1 MLKKVKNNYIS
12 IIVVFVILLLTF
24 IITMQSPLN
33 IFSNKLI
40 SGTDSSVF
48 RTVAYYMREGLMPY
62 KDIFDHKGPIIYIL
76 NYIGMAISYNRGIW
90 LIEFLSMFI
99 SLSFM
104 YKTARLYCN
113 KFLSILILILV
124 TSPLFL
130 FFEQGNLTEEYA
142 LPFISISFFIFLDY
156 LKNNKISSFR
166 LIACG
171 ISFGSVCLLRIN
183 MIPLWIVF
191 CISIFIKELKD
202 KNIRQLLRFCLY
214 FILGILIIILP
225 IFIWLIINDAFIPF
239 FESYILFNL
248 KYTSASSI
256 TLIDKLNSMDY
267 FMTNSISLLV
277 IAFSIFNIYKSRNFI
292 NISYIICLLLT
303 YIFITLS
310 GRTYPH
316 YGMILIPLFI
326 YPLAYSFYLNKGK
339 NERFTLEL
347 ITIILV
353 FLFAFPSCFDGVIK
367 ASSDYN
373 DRALNINNTSTT
385 TEFAIAYDVISNT
398 DEDDKITVFGNN
410 NIIYLLS
417 KRMSVSKYTY
427 QFPILNVDKSIKKSY
442 FTDLNEDKPKII
454 VKIYE
459 DEAMKKFIEENNYV
473 LISSYPYYDWNAE
486 VYKIS

>member
-90 LIEFLSMFI
+90 LIEFLSMSI
-99 SLSFM
+99 SLSFI

-113 KFLSILILILV
+113 KFLSILILILAS
-124 TSPLFL
+124 SPLFL

-256 TLIDKLNSMDY
+256 TLIDKLN
-267 FMTNSISLLV
+267 
-277 IAFSIFNIYKSRNFI
+277 
-292 NISYIICLLLT
+292 
-303 YIFITLS
+303 
-310 GRTYPH
+310 
-316 YGMILIPLFI
+316 
-326 YPLAYSFYLNKGK
+326 
-339 NERFTLEL
+339 
-347 ITIILV
+347 
-353 FLFAFPSCFDGVIK
+353 
-367 ASSDYN
+367 
-373 DRALNINNTSTT
+373 
-385 TEFAIAYDVISNT
+385 
-398 DEDDKITVFGNN
+398 
-410 NIIYLLS
+410 
-417 KRMSVSKYTY
+417 
-427 QFPILNVDKSIKKSY
+427 
-442 FTDLNEDKPKII
+442 
-454 VKIYE
+454 
-459 DEAMKKFIEENNYV
+459 
-473 LISSYPYYDWNAE
+473 
-486 VYKIS
+486 